1 MTNHYIDL
9 KNSDCILI
17 MGGNPA
23 ENHPIAF
30 KWILKA
36 KDRGATLI
44 HVDPRF
50 TRTSARCDF
59 HVPLRSGTDIA
70 FLGGMIKHIIDNN
83 LIQEEY
89 VKYYTNASQ
98 IVSEGYEFND
108 GLFSGY
114 DAEKR
119 KYSKDTWTTDKDEAG
134 IPIRDY
140 TLQNPRCVYQML
152 KKHYERYTL
161 DTVSSIT
168 GVSKDNLLKVYNA
181 FGATGAQDKAGTE
194 CYALGWT
201 HHTVGS
207 QNIRAMSI
215 IQLLLGNMGIAGG
228 GINALRGEP
237 NVQGSTDHAIL
248 YNILPGYLKMP
259 TGPIQTLAAYNE
271 KYTTKSS
278 DPMSANWYQNYPKY
292 AVSFLKAVWGD
303 KATPENEFG
312 YSWLP
317 KLDDGQATSVMHTFD
332 AMYAGKIKGFFAY
345 GSNLAVSNPNTTKV
359 RKGLEK
365 LKWMVNV
372 NIFDNETASF
382 WKGPGVD
389 PKTVDT
395 EVFLLPAAASMEKAG
410 SQSNSGRWV
419 QWRYQAANPPGD
431 AMSDGDICM
440 RIMDEIRALYAKEG
454 GACPEQIL
462 NLKWDYRDG
471 YGRFDVPKVAK
482 WINGQA
488 TQDFFIEDPV
498 KLTKE
503 EYKKGDCIPSFAKLQ
518 VDGTTAC
525 GNWLMSGSFDQKG
538 ENKMQKRGKED
549 PTGLGMFPEWSFAWP
564 LNRRIIYNR
573 ASCDLNG
580 KPYDPKRNILEWKG
594 DKWVGDVP
602 DGPWPPMAN
611 TEKGKMPF
619 IMKADG
625 VGSIFGPGMA
635 EGPFPEHYEPLEGP
649 LAKNPL
655 SGQLN
660 NPVIKRFKSD
670 LDTIANADEKF
681 PYVCTSYSCTEHWC
695 TGFTRW
701 QPWLLEMQPECYL
714 EIGEKLAEKLG
725 IKNGQKVK
733 VSATRGQVECVAM
746 VTKRLVPFE
755 VEGKTVH
762 QVGMPFNYGWR
773 FPEGAADASANY
785 LTSAI
790 GCPNTFCP
798 EYKAFMVNVS
808 KA

>member
-50 TRTSARCDF
+50 TRTSARCDH

-98 IVSEGYEFND
+98 IVSEGYAFND

-140 TLQNPRCVYQML
+140 TLQDPRCVYQML

-161 DTVSSIT
+161 DKVSSIT
-168 GVSKDNLLKVYNA
+168 GVTKDNLLKVYNLY
-181 FGATGAQDKAGTE
+181 GATGARDKAGTE

-207 QNIRAMSI
+207 QNIRTMAI

-271 KYTTKSS
+271 KYTTKSA

-292 AVSFLKAVWGD
+292 AVSFLKAVWGA

-317 KLDDGQATSVMHTFD
+317 KLDDGQACSVMHTFD
-332 AMYAGKIKGFFAY
+332 DMYAGKVRGFFAY

-359 RKGLEK
+359 RKALQK
-365 LKWMVNV
+365 LQWMVNV
-372 NIFDNETASF
+372 NIFDNETAMF

-389 PKTVDT
+389 PQTVGT

-431 AMSDGDICM
+431 ALSDGDICM

-454 GACPEQIL
+454 GACPEPIL

-471 YGRFDVPKVAK
+471 LNRFDVPKVAK

-488 TQDFFIEDPV
+488 TQDFVIEDLV
-498 KLTKE
+498 AGTKE
-503 EYKKGDCIPSFAKLQ
+503 IYKKSDTIPSFAKLQ
-518 VDGTTAC
+518 ADGNTAC
-525 GNWLMSGSFDQKG
+525 GNWLMAGSFDQKG
-538 ENKMQKRGKED
+538 ENKMQKRGKDD
-549 PTGLGMFPEWSFAWP
+549 PTGL
-564 LNRRIIYNR
+564 
-573 ASCDLNG
+573 
-580 KPYDPKRNILEWKG
+580 
-594 DKWVGDVP
+594 
-602 DGPWPPMAN
+602 
-611 TEKGKMPF
+611 
-619 IMKADG
+619 
-625 VGSIFGPGMA
+625 
-635 EGPFPEHYEPLEGP
+635 
-649 LAKNPL
+649 
-655 SGQLN
+655 
-660 NPVIKRFKSD
+660 
-670 LDTIANADEKF
+670 
-681 PYVCTSYSCTEHWC
+681 
-695 TGFTRW
+695 
-701 QPWLLEMQPECYL
+701 
-714 EIGEKLAEKLG
+714 
-725 IKNGQKVK
+725 
-733 VSATRGQVECVAM
+733 
-746 VTKRLVPFE
+746 
-755 VEGKTVH
+755 
-762 QVGMPFNYGWR
+762 
-773 FPEGAADASANY
+773 
-785 LTSAI
+785 
-790 GCPNTFCP
+790 
-798 EYKAFMVNVS
+798 
-808 KA
+808 